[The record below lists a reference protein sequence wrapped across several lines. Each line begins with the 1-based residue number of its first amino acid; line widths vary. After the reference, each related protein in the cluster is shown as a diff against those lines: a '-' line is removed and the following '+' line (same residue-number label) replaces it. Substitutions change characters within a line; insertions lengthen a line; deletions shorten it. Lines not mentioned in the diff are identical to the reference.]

1 MFTVAYCTLGIP
13 LAMIMFQVKTVIMR
27 MRIWMIACCN
37 YGIPLAK
44 IVQSW
49 DLLFLW
55 SFTKFYFYRALERGW
70 TKGAACL
77 LGELI
82 SMRKHDENKLG
93 HERRTRMWLG
103 CRQQE
108 ATEADLILSR
118 FKAPP
123 LILYKFSKNHKK
135 KFSDISTF
143 SFPVCSSASW
153 QFCVALA
160 STAAKNQVQ
169 G

>member
-1 MFTVAYCTLGIP
+1 
-13 LAMIMFQVKTVIMR
+13 
-27 MRIWMIACCN
+27 
-37 YGIPLAK
+37 
-44 IVQSW
+44 
-49 DLLFLW
+49 
-55 SFTKFYFYRALERGW
+55 
-70 TKGAACL
+70 
-77 LGELI
+77 
-82 SMRKHDENKLG
+82 
-93 HERRTRMWLG
+93 MWLG

-123 LILYKFSKNHKK
+123 LILHKFLENHKK

-160 STAAKNQVQ
+160 STAAKNQVKAKSYLDFETDAFKLLLIKNHFFPILLANFSKLLFSRLGLLPVLVLLLYNAHYHRFWGLCGSSTGAQ
-169 G
+169 LDKKSRLCCHQVCS